1 LLIAAFAILSRL
13 LLLERELFLA
23 EDFPEEPEERLFA
36 GFAIADLPPL
46 SPKTNNDCNG
56 SRANSHAQKCGA
68 TSRHVKSAARAYP
81 QDMLKDTAE
90 G

>member
-1 LLIAAFAILSRL
+1 LLIAAFAILSRV

-56 SRANSHAQKCGA
+56 SRANSHALNHV
-68 TSRHVKSAARAYP
+68 RHP
-81 QDMLKDTAE
+81 DM
-90 G
+90 